1 MALFQIKDAK
11 KYKLLENPEIKRWHD
26 NLARGSEQTADVA
39 LRRLS
44 LFCEQHNT
52 DPISLVQRAKEN
64 KKWIEDLL
72 FDHTTMMEKAGSA
85 PGYIAGIL
93 KHVRNWLAFNDVE
106 VKKRVKLQGVNE
118 AVTLADERVPTQAE
132 LKELFGRGDLRSR
145 AAIALVSQAGIRL
158 EVLGNYSATDG
169 LTIGDLP
176 EMTVDNGSVSFKAT
190 PTMIVVRPSLSK
202 SRHKYFSFLSAEGC
216 AILKAYLDDRLK
228 HDEEFTPS
236 TPVIAVEFG
245 YERHGKNREKKTRF
259 VNTRNVSRVIR
270 EAMRPRF
277 EWRPYVLRAYFDTQL
292 LLSESH
298 GKLPHDYR
306 VFFMGHKGD
315 IEAKYTVNKGKLPTE
330 LIEDMRAAYLRSEEY
345 LVSSPK
351 VEVDKKAVALEAM
364 RRVAQAF
371 GIDPMKVKVERQ
383 RHLKRELEA
392 DEELDLLQNEIAVRR
407 QPVNSN
413 GFRNQIVTENQL
425 ITHLDMG
432 WEIVKEVSGGRYLI
446 RKANNN
452 Y

>member
-1 MALFQIKDAK
+1 MALFQIRDTK
-11 KYKLLENPEIKRWHD
+11 KYKLLENPDIKRWHD

-52 DPISLVQRAKEN
+52 DPISLVQRGKEN

-85 PGYIAGIL
+85 PGYIVGVL
-93 KHVRNWLAFNDVE
+93 KHVKNWLAFNDIE
-106 VKKRVKLQGVNE
+106 VKKRVKIQGANE

-132 LKELFGRGDLRSR
+132 LKELYARGDLRSH
-145 AAIALVSQAGIRL
+145 AATALVSQAGIRL

-169 LTIGDLP
+169 LSIGDLP
-176 EMTVDNGSVSFKAT
+176 ELVIENGLVNFRAT
-190 PTMIVVRPSLSK
+190 PALVVIRPSLNK
-202 SRHKYFSFLSAEGC
+202 SRHKYFTFLSTEGC
-216 AILKAYLDDRLK
+216 TIVKAYLDDRLK
-228 HDEEFTPS
+228 RGEQFSPD

-245 YERHGKNREKKTRF
+245 YEKHGKNKEKRARF
-259 VNTRNVSRVIR
+259 VNTRNISRIIR

-277 EWRPYVLRAYFDTQL
+277 QWRPYVLRAYFATQL

-330 LIEDMRAAYLRSEEY
+330 LMEDMRAAYLRSEEY
-345 LVSSPK
+345 LITTPRG
-351 VEVDKKAVALEAM
+351 EIDKKAVALEAM

-383 RHLKRELEA
+383 RQLKRELEPE
-392 DEELDLLQNEIAVRR
+392 EELDLLQNEIAVRR

-413 GFRNQIVTENQL
+413 GFRNQIVAEDQL
-425 ITHLDMG
+425 ITQLDMG
-432 WEIVKEVSGGRYLI
+432 WEIVKEVSGGRFLI
-446 RKANNN
+446 KKANNN
-452 Y
+452 H